1 METIRPKSVHEKDAI
16 DALKSATND
25 YCQHHF
31 NRLFA
36 FGGDMMASVPQSVW
50 DDVNEALQNVEVD
63 DYGRDA
69 NGLDIDAAHDALE
82 MVQKATE

>member
-1 METIRPKSVHEKDAI
+1 METIKPKSVHEKDAI
-16 DALKSATND
+16 DALKSAMND
-25 YCQHHF
+25 YCSGHY

-36 FGGDMMASVPQSVW
+36 FGGQMMAEVDGAVW
-50 DDVNEALQNVEVD
+50 HDVNEALQNVEVD
-63 DYGRDA
+63 EFGRDA

>member
-1 METIRPKSVHEKDAI
+1 METIRPKSVREKDAI
-16 DALKSATND
+16 KALKSATND

-63 DYGRDA
+63 EFGRDA
-69 NGLDIDAAHDALE
+69 NGLDIDAAHYALE
-82 MVQKATE
+82 MVKGE